1 MPRRRRDD
9 WNQKK
14 YEQYL
19 KEGRGQGTGKN
30 YIPWIKVQNFPSEA
44 GTKRTPGWKTGR
56 LHHCLSEPEKKVQKL
71 LDWNDTV
78 IDIREQFPLLDLD
91 LALHIATHL
100 GIGYPKERKS
110 GFPYILTTDFMV
122 TLRENG
128 RESNIALQVKPSA
141 KLKNK
146 RVLEKFQLER
156 LYYAEQ
162 GIEWGIMTEKHI
174 PPIRIKNINYVYGDY
189 WLEATAQKTVEELRE
204 IGSIL
209 KCRLQKNEL
218 KINQVTSNLDKELN
232 LHSGTSL
239 YIFKHLVARKEIILD
254 MDNTK
259 IYKDPSSQ
267 AILKIISDTE

>member
-44 GTKRTPGWKTGR
+44 GSKRVPGWKTGR
-56 LHHCLSEPEKKVQKL
+56 LHHLFSEHERKVHKL

-91 LALHIATHL
+91 LARHIATHL
-100 GIGYPKERKS
+100 GIRYPKDTKS

-141 KLKNK
+141 QLKNK

-162 GIEWGIMTEKHI
+162 GIEWGIITEKHI
-174 PPIRIKNINYVYGDY
+174 PPIRIKNIEYVYSDY
-189 WLEATAQKTVEELRE
+189 WLEATQQKTVEELRA
-204 IGSIL
+204 ISSIL
-209 KCRLQKNEL
+209 KRRLQKNDL
-218 KINQVTSNLDKELN
+218 KIKQITTSLDKELN
-232 LHSGTSL
+232 LYSGTSL
-239 YIFKHLVARKEIILD
+239 YIFKHLVARKEILMD

-259 IYKDPSSQ
+259 IYLDPSTQ
-267 AILKIISDTE
+267 AILKIVSDK